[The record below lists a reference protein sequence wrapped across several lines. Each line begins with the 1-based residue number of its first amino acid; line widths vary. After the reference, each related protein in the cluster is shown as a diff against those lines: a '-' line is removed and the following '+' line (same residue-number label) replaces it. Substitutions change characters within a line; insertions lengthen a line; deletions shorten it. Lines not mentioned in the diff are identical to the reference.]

1 MKATKFVALFTIFI
15 SSAIAI
21 NAPAVVQMEALEKR
35 ELGPRQGT
43 PPNSPA
49 LFEEEDEEDEELRKQ

>member
-1 MKATKFVALFTIFI
+1 MKAAKFVALFTIFI

-21 NAPAVVQMEALEKR
+21 NTPAVVQMEALEKR

-43 PPNSPA
+43 P